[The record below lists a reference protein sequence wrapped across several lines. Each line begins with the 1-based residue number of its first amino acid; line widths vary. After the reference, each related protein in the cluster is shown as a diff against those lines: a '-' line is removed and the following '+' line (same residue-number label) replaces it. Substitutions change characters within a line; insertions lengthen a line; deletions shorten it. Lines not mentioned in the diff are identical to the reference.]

1 MIALGFWKASRLL
14 RSVILKSLKAQGFGS
29 TSNLRT
35 ERFNLMLSYSIESR
49 THAEYRTVQ
58 FSIVILQICTR
69 VAGRSE
75 FSSLRSK
82 CHGPMRLGSR
92 REPLFNTQDWFFK
105 EVPRN

>member
-14 RSVILKSLKAQGFGS
+14 RGVILKSLKAQGFGS
-29 TSNLRT
+29 TSSLRT
-35 ERFNLMLSYSIESR
+35 ERFSLMPSYSMESR
-49 THAEYRTVQ
+49 THAECRTVQ
-58 FSIVILQICTR
+58 FSIVILQISAR

-82 CHGPMRLGSR
+82 GHGPLRLRSR
-92 REPLFNTQDWFFK
+92 REPLFNTQDWLFK